1 MPFATDSTDALAEI
15 LWNYML
21 MRHEPRPCDLI
32 MALGSN
38 DTRVAEHAA
47 DLYLRGLAPRLLFS
61 GNVGALTRGKF
72 TKTEAETFADVA
84 IAQGVPREAILLEPR
99 STNTGENIQFSRAL
113 LAEHGLDP
121 QTFIVVQKPYMERR
135 AYATFMK
142 QWPGKD
148 ILMASPQLSWSEYP
162 NETLTKDIIIPI
174 LVGDLQRIRLYPE
187 KGFQIPQEIPD
198 DVWAA
203 FEELVARGFTSHL
216 AA

>member
-1 MPFATDSTDALAEI
+1 MHSTSSSDALAEK

-61 GNVGALTRGKF
+61 GNVGILTKGKF
-72 TKTEAETFADVA
+72 AKTEAETFADVA
-84 IAQGVPREAILLEPR
+84 IAKGVPPEAILLETR

-113 LAEHGLDP
+113 LAEHGLNP
-121 QTFIVVQKPYMERR
+121 ETFIVVQKPYMERR

-148 ILMASPQLSWSEYP
+148 ILMTSPPLSWNEYP
-162 NETLTKDIIIPI
+162 TETLTKEIIIPI

-187 KGFQIPQEIPD
+187 KGFQIPQPIPD

-216 AA
+216 SS